1 MTRTQHDT
9 KGYKGKKEIEAEK
22 ANIRRREKKNMSS
35 SNKQEQF
42 SVSTCGYEDIKQV
55 GIIVVVMVMVV
66 MLVVVAIC
74 RLI

>member
-1 MTRTQHDT
+1 
-9 KGYKGKKEIEAEK
+9 
-22 ANIRRREKKNMSS
+22 MSS
-35 SNKQEQF
+35 LNKQEQF

-66 MLVVVAIC
+66 MLVVVVAIC